1 MIRVSII
8 GARKDR
14 NGIGEYIG
22 KYLRQNRAEIISVL
36 GTAEKTSESASLSL
50 RKYGIESHPYIDFYE
65 MVEKENPD
73 AVVIASPSSTH
84 YEYLVKCVDLGLNV
98 FCEKPFI
105 KPDLDDVREKVEDIL
120 EKAKE
125 KRLTVA
131 MNSQWPFAMKYYKK
145 ICGEVGIKKSNKFF
159 ITMSPF
165 ASGKEMIPESVP
177 HALSLLYFLF
187 GKGEIADLNFES
199 AKEEGMVI
207 QFRYHFGTKDCRVF
221 IELIRKEEQPRML
234 QFGWNDKVVKRSL
247 NLKHYDIYLNY
258 GNRRLKIED
267 PLNLSVRDFI
277 EALEQKVEPLV
288 GYSHIL
294 CNMSLLK
301 QIYDGYPQLQ
311 KT

>member
-1 MIRVSII
+1 VSII

-36 GTAEKTSESASLSL
+36 GTTEKTSESASLSL

-65 MVEKENPD
+65 MVEKEKPG
-73 AVVIASPSSTH
+73 AVVISSPSSTH

-120 EKAKE
+120 KKAKE

-145 ICGEVGIKKSNKFF
+145 ICGEVEIKKSNKFF

-177 HALSLLYFLF
+177 HVLSLLYFLF
-187 GKGEIADLNFES
+187 GKGEIGDLNVES
-199 AKEEGMVI
+199 PKEEEMVI
-207 QFRYHFGTKDCRVF
+207 QFRYLFGTKDCKVL
-221 IELIRKEEQPRML
+221 IKLIRKEQQPRML
-234 QFGWNDKVVKRSL
+234 QFGWNDKVVRRSL
-247 NLKHYDIYLNY
+247 NLKNYDIYLNY
-258 GNRRLKIED
+258 GNRKLKITD
-267 PLNLSVRDFI
+267 PLELSVRDFI

>member
-1 MIRVSII
+1 VSII

-36 GTAEKTSESASLSL
+36 GTTEKTSESASLSL

-65 MVEKENPD
+65 MVEKEKPG
-73 AVVIASPSSTH
+73 AVVISSPSSTH

-120 EKAKE
+120 KKAKE

-145 ICGEVGIKKSNKFF
+145 ICGEVEIKKSNKFF

-177 HALSLLYFLF
+177 HVLSLLYFLF
-187 GKGEIADLNFES
+187 GKGEIGDLNVES
-199 AKEEGMVI
+199 PKEEEMVI
-207 QFRYHFGTKDCRVF
+207 QFRYLFGTKDCK
-221 IELIRKEEQPRML
+221 ILIKLIRKEQQPRML
-234 QFGWNDKVVKRSL
+234 QFGWNDKVVRRSL
-247 NLKHYDIYLNY
+247 NLKNYDIYLNY
-258 GNRRLKIED
+258 GNRKLKITD
-267 PLNLSVRDFI
+267 PLELSVRDFI
-277 EALEQKVEPLV
+277 EALEQKVEPLI

-311 KT
+311 EA

>member
-1 MIRVSII
+1 VSII
-8 GARKDR
+8 GARRDR

-36 GTAEKTSESASLSL
+36 GTTEKTSESASLSL

-65 MVEKENPD
+65 MVEKEKPG
-73 AVVIASPSSTH
+73 AVVISSPSSTH

-120 EKAKE
+120 KKAKE

-145 ICGEVGIKKSNKFF
+145 ICGEVEIKKSNKFF

-177 HALSLLYFLF
+177 HVLSLLYFLF
-187 GKGEIADLNFES
+187 GKGEIGDLNVES
-199 AKEEGMVI
+199 PKEEEMVI
-207 QFRYHFGTKDCRVF
+207 QFRYLFGTKDCKVL
-221 IELIRKEEQPRML
+221 IKLIRKEQQPRML
-234 QFGWNDKVVKRSL
+234 QFGWNDKVVRRSL
-247 NLKHYDIYLNY
+247 NLKNYDIYLNY
-258 GNRRLKIED
+258 GNRKLKITD
-267 PLNLSVRDFI
+267 PLELSVRDFI
-277 EALEQKVEPLV
+277 EALEQKVEPLI

-311 KT
+311 KA